1 MLDDMT
7 HASQLD
13 SFLVKRSRANPWLH
27 NFECRNSYSI
37 LIWERLWLEKVSD
50 YNNSSDVETYPYQVR
65 SFIQKTKKLKCSR
78 NCIFFWGKN
87 SGIHK
92 TLNVPPLS
100 KRYTS
105 THLIHKQIDRG
116 TCLTNFDTYR
126 GRSWRIKSIRG
137 RTSKTKIAPGCNW
150 TTNQIANASKAKW
163 LRDVTGSVWFS
174 QGSYLI
180 GSVRGRI
187 WRNRSCRGS
196 YQWNKCL

>member
-1 MLDDMT
+1 MLDDMTHAWRHESCLTTWVMSGLYLETMKNQYSFLQKRLDSCLTTWLMLDDMT

-65 SFIQKTKKLKCSR
+65 SFIQKTKKIKCSW

-100 KRYTS
+100 YQ
-105 THLIHKQIDRG
+105 KQCVC
-116 TCLTNFDTYR
+116 T
-126 GRSWRIKSIRG
+126 
-137 RTSKTKIAPGCNW
+137 
-150 TTNQIANASKAKW
+150 
-163 LRDVTGSVWFS
+163 FS
-174 QGSYLI
+174 LYFLSRMI
-180 GSVRGRI
+180 
-187 WRNRSCRGS
+187 N
-196 YQWNKCL
+196 